1 MKNLRP
7 ILFCMTLALAISQS
21 HAAAVCPSTAPVPL
35 PSTSTSTNDIEEN
48 FTCPLTRYNWETYDA
63 CLTASKTAVTTTN
76 NDPWYASGSVPLCN
90 SSTDPFGTAQL
101 GGVNGSLPDP
111 AGQGALRLTNDG
123 NNEHG
128 AILSLTPFDSS
139 NGVNITFITVTY
151 EGDSGGQGQDGADGM
166 GFYLLDGSKF
176 LVSSQNTLLNGT
188 PLLVYNPDTTN
199 VLQINKQYQVAHV
212 GAYGGSLGYSCANG
226 KGYPGG
232 NGIVGGYIGLGM
244 DEYGN
249 YMNPGDNTASGPG
262 YSPGEIGIR
271 GIGNVSWEWLLA
283 NYNSELSQYTPAND
297 NNSNSDIGNIIQNTC
312 ASGTLT
318 DPNGNLITDDNN
330 NSINIPD
337 YSYLQNSYISLPFTI
352 ANESATQRS
361 QAKPV
366 IYNLQ
371 ITSQGKLTLAY
382 AYNGGAFTTV
392 LNNKDITASNG
403 TLPTTIYFGF
413 GGSTGGSRNI
423 HEITC
428 FKAVP
433 SDTASSSATANTQ
446 QSGAIQTNTQVY
458 LAYYHP
464 NNWWGSLQSYYLT
477 THVTGGLTTVSLN
490 STANWDA
497 TCGLTGANNLPSGIC
512 PTGSP
517 ASPLAPTS
525 RVILSW
531 LPKSSA
537 QTPYNVYG
545 QGTPFEWSTS
555 DLNSTQETALGSQ
568 YILKYLRGDRSKEVP
583 SGTYR
588 ARTSVLGDIQDS
600 SPQWVGSPNSPY
612 NITWKDLLNSSATM
626 SENTVSY
633 SSFMSTNA
641 TREDIVYVGAND
653 GLLHAF
659 RSGYYDSTGAY
670 QSSTND
676 GQEVLAYMPQVVLNT
691 INKNSSNNNALKY
704 PNQAYAH
711 QWFVDATPGV
721 GDLYYKGAWHTWLV
735 AGLGSGGADLYALD
749 ITNPSNFS
757 ESTPTKT
764 VIGDW
769 TPSTITCVNDATCG
783 QKLGNIIGDPQ
794 IRRLHD
800 GNWGIIFG
808 NGLNSANGQAGIFI
822 MEVDSSTGAITF
834 RYLDTGIASGSGDG
848 IAYAAAADLDGDHI
862 TDYVY
867 AGDLLGN
874 VWRFDLTSSTA
885 ANWKASSFSSSS
897 TPSPLFKTATN
908 QPITTRPVIAS
919 VPTSGS
925 GEPRFMIE
933 FGTGQV
939 IGQTWN
945 APASYTSAQQAMY
958 GIWDWN
964 MTNWNSLS
972 GTQYASLSTAVGTIA
987 ANTTNLMAQT
997 ISTSTQAGSGIV
1009 GAFRTVTQR
1018 IVCWKGSTS
1027 CNSTTALNTTS
1038 GSNGISTNNQYG
1050 WMDNFPSTGTSGI
1063 YEQLIYNPIL
1073 SFGQFVVNTTIP
1085 PTNSI
1090 YDCNSVQ
1097 PTGFTM
1103 AVSPTNGGATLHSSF
1118 SPTVNGSFVTTS
1130 ILSGAKLNATGTP
1143 FVLTLNGGAYLV
1155 NQTVSGTGVVLP
1167 LNPAANAGVGKRLN
1181 WMQLR

>member
-1 MKNLRP
+1 M
-7 ILFCMTLALAISQS
+7 S
-21 HAAAVCPSTAPVPL
+21 
-35 PSTSTSTNDIEEN
+35 
-48 FTCPLTRYNWETYDA
+48 
-63 CLTASKTAVTTTN
+63 TTN

-101 GGVNGSLPDP
+101 GGVSGSLPDP
-111 AGQGALRLTNDG
+111 IGQGALRLTNDG

-139 NGVNITFITVTY
+139 NGVNVTFITVTY
-151 EGDSGGQGQDGADGM
+151 EGDSGGAGSDGADGM

-176 LVSSQNTLLNGT
+176 KVSTQNTLLNGT

-199 VLQINKQYQVAHV
+199 VPQINNQYQVAHV

-232 NGIVGGYIGLGM
+232 NGIVGGYMGLGI

-249 YMNPGDNTASGPG
+249 YMNPGDNSASGPG

-271 GIGNVSWEWLLA
+271 GIGDVSWEWLLA
-283 NYNSELSQYTPAND
+283 NYNSELNQYTPAND
-297 NNSNSDIGNIIQNTC
+297 NNSSSDIGNIIQSTC
-312 ASGTLT
+312 ATGTLSYT
-318 DPNGNLITDDNN
+318 GQDNNGNNINIPITDGNGNN
-330 NSINIPD
+330 INIPD
-337 YSYLQNSYISLPFTI
+337 YTYLPNSYISLPFTI

-361 QAKPV
+361 QATPI
-366 IYNLQ
+366 IYKLQ
-371 ITSQGKLTLAY
+371 ITAQGKLTFAY

-392 LNNKDITASNG
+392 LNNQDITASNG
-403 TLPTTIYFGF
+403 ALPSSLYFGF

-464 NNWWGSLQSYYLT
+464 NNWWGSLQSYNLT
-477 THVTGGLTTVSLN
+477 TTVNGGITTVALN
-490 STANWDA
+490 NSPNWDA
-497 TCGLTGANNLPSGIC
+497 TCGLTGASNLPSGVC
-512 PTGSP
+512 PTGSSATPIAP
-517 ASPLAPTS
+517 AS
-525 RVILSW
+525 RVILTW
-531 LPKSSA
+531 LPSTTA

-545 QGTPFEWSTS
+545 VGKPFEWSSS
-555 DLNSTQETALGSQ
+555 DLNSSQQTALGSQ
-568 YILKYLRGDRSKEVP
+568 NILKYLRGDRSNELNTAGT

-600 SPQWVGSPNSPY
+600 SPQWVGSPGSPY
-612 NITWKDLLNSSATM
+612 NITWKDLLNTSTTM
-626 SENTVSY
+626 SENSASY

-641 TREDIVYVGAND
+641 TREDIIYVGAND
-653 GLLHAF
+653 GLLHGF
-659 RSGYYDSTGAY
+659 RSGYYDSTGTY

-676 GQEVLAYMPQVVLNT
+676 GQEVLAYMPQSVLNT

-735 AGLGSGGADLYALD
+735 AGLGSGGPDLYALD
-749 ITNPSNFS
+749 ITNPSNFL
-757 ESTPTKT
+757 ESTPTKV

-769 TPSTITCVNDATCG
+769 TASTITCVNDSSCG
-783 QKLGNIIGDPQ
+783 KKLGNIMGDPQ
-794 IRRLHD
+794 VRRLHD
-800 GNWGIIFG
+800 GNWGVIFG
-808 NGLNSANGQAGIFI
+808 NGLKSANGQAGIFI

-874 VWRFDLTSSTA
+874 VWRFDLTSSNP
-885 ANWKASSFSSSS
+885 ANWKTSSFTSSS
-897 TPSPLFKTATN
+897 TPSPLFKTATS
-908 QPITTRPVIAS
+908 QPITTRPVLAS
-919 VPTSGS
+919 VPTSGA
-925 GEPRFMIE
+925 GQPRFLIE

-939 IGQTWN
+939 VGQTWN
-945 APASYTSAQQAMY
+945 APASYTAAQQALY
-958 GIWDWN
+958 GVWDWN
-964 MTNWNSLS
+964 MANWNSLS
-972 GTQYASLSTAVGTIA
+972 TTLYASIATPPGTIA
-987 ANTTNLMAQT
+987 ANTTNLTSQT
-997 ISTSTQAGSGIV
+997 ITNSTLAGSGSV
-1009 GAFRTVTQR
+1009 LGFRTVTSNT
-1018 IVCWKGSTS
+1018 VCWKGSTV
-1027 CNSTTALNTTS
+1027 CTS
-1038 GSNGISTNNQYG
+1038 GNSKYG

-1063 YEQLIYNPIL
+1063 YEEVIYNPLL
-1073 SFGQFVVNTTIP
+1073 SFGQLVVNTSIP

-1090 YDCNSVQ
+1090 YDCNSVL
-1097 PTGFTM
+1097 PSGYTM
-1103 AVSPTNGGATLHSSF
+1103 AISPTNGGATLHSSF

>member
-1 MKNLRP
+1 MKNLR
-7 ILFCMTLALAISQS
+7 LFVLCSALAWVS
-21 HAAAVCPSTAPVPL
+21 ATCPSFAD
-35 PSTSTSTNDIEEN
+35 TSTTNNIEES
-48 FTCPLTRYNWETYDA
+48 FTGTTTQNNWETYDA
-63 CLTASKTAVTTTN
+63 CLTASSTAVSTTN

-101 GGVNGSLPDP
+101 GGVSGSLPDP
-111 AGQGALRLTNDG
+111 IGQGALRLTNDG

-139 NGVNITFITVTY
+139 NGVNVTFITVTY
-151 EGDSGGQGQDGADGM
+151 EGDSGGAGSDGADGM

-176 LVSSQNTLLNGT
+176 KVSTQNTLLNGT

-199 VLQINKQYQVAHV
+199 VPQINNQYQVAHV

-232 NGIVGGYIGLGM
+232 NGIVGGYMGLGI

-249 YMNPGDNTASGPG
+249 YMNPGDNSASGPG

-271 GIGNVSWEWLLA
+271 GIGDVSWEWLLA
-283 NYNSELSQYTPAND
+283 NYNSELNQYTPAND
-297 NNSNSDIGNIIQNTC
+297 NNSSSDIGNIIQSTC
-312 ASGTLT
+312 ATGTLSYT
-318 DPNGNLITDDNN
+318 GQDNNGNNINIPITDGNGNN
-330 NSINIPD
+330 INIPD
-337 YSYLQNSYISLPFTI
+337 YTYLPNSYISLPFTI

-361 QAKPV
+361 QATPI
-366 IYNLQ
+366 IYKLQ
-371 ITSQGKLTLAY
+371 ITAQGKLTFAY

-392 LNNKDITASNG
+392 LNNQDITASNG
-403 TLPTTIYFGF
+403 ALPSSLYFGF

-464 NNWWGSLQSYYLT
+464 NNWWGSLQSYNLT
-477 THVTGGLTTVSLN
+477 TTVNGGITTVALN
-490 STANWDA
+490 NSPNWDA
-497 TCGLTGANNLPSGIC
+497 TCGLTGASNLPSGVC
-512 PTGSP
+512 PTGSSATPIAP
-517 ASPLAPTS
+517 AS
-525 RVILSW
+525 RVILTW
-531 LPKSSA
+531 LPSTTA

-545 QGTPFEWSTS
+545 VGKPFEWSSS
-555 DLNSTQETALGSQ
+555 DLNSSQQTALGSQ
-568 YILKYLRGDRSKEVP
+568 NILKYLRGDRSNELNTAGT

-600 SPQWVGSPNSPY
+600 SPQWVGSPGSPY
-612 NITWKDLLNSSATM
+612 NITWKDLLNTSTTM
-626 SENTVSY
+626 SENSASY

-641 TREDIVYVGAND
+641 TREDIIYVGAND
-653 GLLHAF
+653 GLLHGF
-659 RSGYYDSTGAY
+659 RSGYYDSTGTY

-676 GQEVLAYMPQVVLNT
+676 GQEVLAYMPQSVLNT

-735 AGLGSGGADLYALD
+735 AGLGSGGPDLYALD
-749 ITNPSNFS
+749 ITNPSNFL
-757 ESTPTKT
+757 ESTPTKV

-769 TPSTITCVNDATCG
+769 TASTITCVNDSSCG
-783 QKLGNIIGDPQ
+783 KKLGNIMGDPQ
-794 IRRLHD
+794 VRRLHD
-800 GNWGIIFG
+800 GNWGVIFG
-808 NGLNSANGQAGIFI
+808 NGLKSANGQAGIFI

-874 VWRFDLTSSTA
+874 VWRFDLTSSNP
-885 ANWKASSFSSSS
+885 ANWKTSSFTSSS
-897 TPSPLFKTATN
+897 TPSPLFKTATS
-908 QPITTRPVIAS
+908 QPITTRPVLAS
-919 VPTSGS
+919 VPTSGA
-925 GEPRFMIE
+925 GQPRFLIE

-939 IGQTWN
+939 VGQTWN
-945 APASYTSAQQAMY
+945 APASYTAAQQALY
-958 GIWDWN
+958 GVWDWN
-964 MTNWNSLS
+964 MANWNSLS
-972 GTQYASLSTAVGTIA
+972 TTLYASIATPPGTIA
-987 ANTTNLMAQT
+987 ANTTNLTSQT
-997 ISTSTQAGSGIV
+997 ITNSTLAGSGSV
-1009 GAFRTVTQR
+1009 LGFRTVTSNT
-1018 IVCWKGSTS
+1018 VCWKGSTV
-1027 CNSTTALNTTS
+1027 CTS
-1038 GSNGISTNNQYG
+1038 GNSKYG

-1063 YEQLIYNPIL
+1063 YEEVIYNPLL
-1073 SFGQFVVNTTIP
+1073 SFGQLVVNTSIP

-1090 YDCNSVQ
+1090 YDCNSVL
-1097 PTGFTM
+1097 PSGYTM
-1103 AVSPTNGGATLHSSF
+1103 AISPTNGGATLHSSF